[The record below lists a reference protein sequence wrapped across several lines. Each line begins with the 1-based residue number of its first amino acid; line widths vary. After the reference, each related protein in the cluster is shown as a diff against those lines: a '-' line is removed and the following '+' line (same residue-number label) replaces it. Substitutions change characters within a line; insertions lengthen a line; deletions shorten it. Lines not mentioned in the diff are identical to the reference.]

1 MFLSRLEQEL
11 KFFFENTVKYE
22 FKGHLNSGGRGVR
35 GI

>member
-11 KFFFENTVKYE
+11 NFFFENTVKYE
-22 FKGHLNSGGRGVR
+22 FKEHLNSGGRGVR